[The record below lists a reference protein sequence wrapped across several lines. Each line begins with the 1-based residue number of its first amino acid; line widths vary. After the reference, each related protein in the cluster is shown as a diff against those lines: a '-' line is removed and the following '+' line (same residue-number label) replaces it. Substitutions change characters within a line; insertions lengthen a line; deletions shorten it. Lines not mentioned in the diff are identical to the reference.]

1 MTDSHF
7 ALLEHYKQYLRLEQN
22 LSPNSIEAYLSDAEK
37 FIESIEADGVEIC
50 EVDYDYLQHFVASL
64 YDLGIATRSI
74 ARILSGIRSLYR
86 YLLADSI
93 VDADPT
99 ELLETPKLGL
109 HLPEVLTVEEID
121 AMLVAI
127 DENSKNG
134 ARDKAIIEVLYSC
147 GLRVSELC
155 SLRINHVNLDEAY
168 LKVYGKGRKER
179 LVPMSESAIVAIEN
193 YLNSDDRVVPKKGQ
207 ESFLFISRLGKAISR
222 ITVFALVKQLAM
234 DAGITKNISPHT
246 FRHSFA
252 THLLEGGANLQAIR
266 LMLGHEDIGTT
277 AIYTH
282 IDNQRLREVILEH
295 HPRNMPSRQ
304 DDAEKT

>member
-22 LSPNSIEAYLSDAEK
+22 LSSNSIEAYLSDAEK
-37 FIESIEADGVEIC
+37 FVESIEADGVKIS
-50 EVDYDYLQHFVASL
+50 EVDYNYLQHFVASL

-121 AMLVAI
+121 AMLAAI

-134 ARDKAIIEVLYSC
+134 ARDRAIIEVLYSC

-155 SLRINHVNLDEAY
+155 NLRINHVNLDEAY

-179 LVPMSESAIVAIEN
+179 LVPMSESAIVAIED
-193 YLNSDDRVVPKKGQ
+193 YLNSDDRVVPKQGQ

-222 ITVFALVKQLAM
+222 ITVFALVKQLAL

-295 HPRNMPSRQ
+295 HPRNMSSNQ
-304 DDAEKT
+304 DEV